1 MSKPEKIRILTLDPP
16 PYRLKARSLENHQN
30 DIKTLILRADNSARN
45 APFVL
50 KLDLRQLFMNIHRTK
65 HGF

>member
-1 MSKPEKIRILTLDPP
+1 MSKPEKIRILTLDP

-45 APFVL
+45 APFVH